1 MGEPWRMTPPHRHAF
16 QVGFPAI
23 LMSHTIRLRGW
34 ILFLIT
40 KEEPMNDALPEG
52 MTGYEIAVNVPGYSP
67 ESYVSFTG
75 TLQEARLALARE
87 IEDTYTIRLEH
98 EEAKPGDEVFLR
110 AALVAASTAEV
121 GQSIVF
127 GDYAHTI
134 VLSDLEE

>member
-1 MGEPWRMTPPHRHAF
+1 
-16 QVGFPAI
+16 
-23 LMSHTIRLRGW
+23 
-34 ILFLIT
+34 
-40 KEEPMNDALPEG
+40 MNDALPEG